1 MYKKFM
7 LSCMYFDTDEGTWY
21 HDNFYFDN
29 EEDMVDFVKNGDD
42 EFKPEDIRVEAA
54 FELSELSRDI
64 FISANKEKRSK
75 HIV

>member
-7 LSCMYFDTDEGTWY
+7 LSCMYFDTDEGIWY
-21 HDNFYFDN
+21 HDNFSFGS
-29 EEDMVDFVKNGDD
+29 EEDMIDFVKNGDD
-42 EFKPEDIRVEAA
+42 DFKPEDIRVEAA

-64 FISANKEKRSK
+64 FISANKDKRSK